1 MKSRIIGILTA
12 AAMLVAGSVLA
23 ADSYQIDP
31 VHSNIGF
38 SVRHMVISNVKGN
51 FTDFSGTI
59 LYDDKDISKSSVN
72 VTIKTTSINTG
83 NQYRDNDLKSGNFF
97 EAEKYPEITFQSTKI
112 DKAVEGFDLIGNL
125 TMRGVTKEVKIPFN
139 VLGTVKDPY
148 GNTRLGAEGT
158 LTINRQDY
166 GISFNKALDNGG
178 LVVGNEVK
186 IDLNIEA
193 VNKKQ

>member
-1 MKSRIIGILTA
+1 MRGKIL
-12 AAMLVAGSVLA
+12 AMLVMAITMAGVSVLG
-23 ADSYQIDP
+23 ADTYQIDP

-38 SVRHMVISNVKGN
+38 TVKHMVISNVKGN
-51 FTDFSGTI
+51 FSDFSGTI
-59 LYDDKDISKSSVN
+59 VYDDKDISKSSVN
-72 VTIKTTSINTG
+72 VTIKTISINTG

-112 DKAVEGFDLIGNL
+112 EKAVDGFVMTGNL
-125 TMRGVTKEVKIPFN
+125 TMRGVTKEVQIPFN
-139 VLGTVKDPY
+139 ILGTIKDPY
-148 GNTRLGAEGT
+148 GNMRMGAEGG